1 MSAFITALMLGVFFG
16 FALNKA
22 GLTKYHK
29 IVNVF
34 RLTDLAVLKFMMT
47 ALVVSMAGLY
57 LLRGLGLATFPN
69 VPATYVAGNIIG
81 GLIFG
86 FGMALTGFC
95 PGTCAA
101 GSGEGKLDYLIP
113 GLLGFLVGAALY
125 GLTYPQVFPA
135 ISAIANAGSIVIPDA
150 WDLSPFL
157 TIAFFALLALFLF
170 YLIDRAG
177 LQRKGRG
184 GALPQKTGDFHD

>member
-1 MSAFITALMLGVFFG
+1 MSQFLIAFILGIGFG

-22 GLTKYHK
+22 GMTKYHK

-47 ALVVSMAGLY
+47 TLVVSMSGLF
-57 LLRGLGLATFPN
+57 LLRGLGLVTFPTP
-69 VPATYVAGNIIG
+69 PATYVVGNIVG

-86 FGMALTGFC
+86 VGMALSGYC

-101 GSGEGKLDYLIP
+101 GAGEGKLDYLIP
-113 GLLGFLVGAALY
+113 GVLGFLVGAGVY
-125 GLTYPQVFPA
+125 GLTYQSVFPK
-135 ISAIANAGSIVIPDA
+135 ISEIANSGNVVIPDL
-150 WDLSPFL
+150 WNLSPFL
-157 TIAFFALLALFLF
+157 TVVLFALLAVFLF

-177 LQRKGRG
+177 LHRNSK
-184 GALPQKTGDFHD
+184 D

>member
-1 MSAFITALMLGVFFG
+1 MNFVIALILGVGFG

-57 LLRGLGLATFPN
+57 LLRGLGLVTFPS
-69 VPATYVAGNIIG
+69 VPATYVVGNIVG

-86 FGMALTGFC
+86 VGMSLSGFC
-95 PGTCAA
+95 PGTCATGA
-101 GSGEGKLDYLIP
+101 GEGKLDYLIP
-113 GLLGFLVGAALY
+113 GLLGFLVGAGIY
-125 GLTYPQVFPA
+125 GLTYSQVFPA
-135 ISAIANAGSIVIPDA
+135 ISSIANSGNVVIPDL
-150 WDLSPFL
+150 WNLSPFL
-157 TIAFFALLALFLF
+157 SVVLFALMAVFMF

-177 LQRKGRG
+177 LHRRSK
-184 GALPQKTGDFHD
+184 D